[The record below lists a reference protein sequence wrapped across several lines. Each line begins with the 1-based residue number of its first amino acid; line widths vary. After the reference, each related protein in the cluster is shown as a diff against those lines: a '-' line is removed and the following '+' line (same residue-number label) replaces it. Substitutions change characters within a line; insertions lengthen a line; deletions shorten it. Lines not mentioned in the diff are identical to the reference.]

1 VLIRRHDA
9 ALDDAEWRAF
19 LADHDFG
26 QLVAAGRDRDVPI
39 IVPTHFVF
47 DGEDTIRLHLA
58 RPNPAWEAIAENDA
72 VVMSVIDAYTYV
84 PTQWNA
90 NPGAPIEYG
99 IPTSYYAA
107 VQAICRATVIDDPD
121 ALAAILRMQLAH
133 FQPDGGHAAV
143 EPGDT
148 VYGRNLSA
156 IRGLELA
163 IVDVRAKFKFGGNK
177 TAEHRL
183 RIADQL
189 ARRDRPNDRAA
200 REHLLRRHGRAA
212 TKSTP
217 GAE

>member
-1 VLIRRHDA
+1 
-9 ALDDAEWRAF
+9 
-19 LADHDFG
+19 
-26 QLVAAGRDRDVPI
+26 
-39 IVPTHFVF
+39 
-47 DGEDTIRLHLA
+47 
-58 RPNPAWEAIAENDA
+58 
-72 VVMSVIDAYTYV
+72 M
-84 PTQWNA
+84 
-90 NPGAPIEYG
+90 
-99 IPTSYYAA
+99 
-107 VQAICRATVIDDPD
+107 QAICRATIIDD
-121 ALAAILRMQLAH
+121 AEGIAQILEAQLAH
-133 FQPDGGHAAV
+133 FQPEGGHARV

-148 VYGRNLSA
+148 IYGKNLGA